1 MSPESQAAL
10 ALLSAMITPAVLIS
24 ACGLLILSTSARL
37 ARVMDRVRLLGRGLE
52 SLVEEEQARAFAEER
67 RRELERQIGLQSR
80 RGRLIQHSL
89 TGFYVALCTFV
100 GTTIAIGLAR
110 YVSIAAWLPAGLGIL
125 GTLFLFYGCVLLVGE
140 ARLALRSIEDEI
152 GFAARLREMYRTRQA
167 SAASAAAAHGSG
179 PESTRRTRSVR

>member
-1 MSPESQAAL
+1 M

-24 ACGLLILSTSARL
+24 ACGLLVLSTSARL
-37 ARVMDRVRLLGRGLE
+37 ARVMDRVRLLGRGLQ

-67 RRELERQIGLQSR
+67 RRELERQIALQSR
-80 RGRLIQHSL
+80 RGRLIQRSL

-110 YVSIAAWLPAGLGIL
+110 YVSVAAWLPAGLGIL

-152 GFAARLREMYRTRQA
+152 GFAARLREMYQTRQVPA
-167 SAASAAAAHGSG
+167 SAPPGSIGETSRG
-179 PESTRRTRSVR
+179 PRTGR

>member
-1 MSPESQAAL
+1 M

-37 ARVMDRVRLLGRGLE
+37 ARVMDRVRLLGRGLQ

-67 RRELERQIGLQSR
+67 RRELERQIALQSR
-80 RGRLIQHSL
+80 RGRLIQRSL

-100 GTTIAIGLAR
+100 GTAIAIGLAR

-152 GFAARLREMYRTRQA
+152 GFAARLREMYQTRQVPA
-167 SAASAAAAHGSG
+167 PPTPGSVGETSRG
-179 PESTRRTRSVR
+179 PRTGR